1 MEHSMPDQKSTI
13 QDCISKLEAIATE
26 IANEIEG
33 TEDDDSAGRLE
44 NIRDAIDLA
53 IRDLEDALDY
63 Y

>member
-1 MEHSMPDQKSTI
+1 MSNQKSTL

-33 TEDDDSAGRLE
+33 TEDDEPANRLE